1 MSRILHVWRPSNI
14 RLTHAQY
21 ARSPGHVPQSQSPW
35 CHGSVTVM
43 PTGNTS
49 PSFQTT
55 PPPLLPRMASSSSPS
70 SSTTRLVKFTQ
81 RPRSHPPSSSTEPV
95 CYSVHWPSLAHVV
108 LVPPKD
114 LHFPRSIR
122 EHLISMQPSFH
133 APASS
138 RGIFPFTRF
147 LTPPQPLLSHQYHIL
162 SHTPFQIR
170 LPFNQPTSASLFL
183 ESHQFLDSVLISFL
197 VFSPLNGYNV
207 PIRFSLFPLFT
218 SHHLPQYTR
227 QLTCRSLSLIHQFIF
242 SRSCPF
248 THPNAKHC
256 ASHPPLRLVARSC
269 SPLHNL
275 VLCFNALNR
284 PCAIHLTYQL
294 PYSRSPPHQVD
305 HIYWVIIIFIFVSL
319 SVLLRISAPSTLPPT
334 LFPLNNHI
342 SFDTCGKLWH
352 RLSNPFFSS

>member
-1 MSRILHVWRPSNI
+1 MFSGNGTGPGYSGTRPIRSLSSPDFSKKMMSRILHVWRPSNI

-133 APASS
+133 APSL
-138 RGIFPFTRF
+138 FPRH
-147 LTPPQPLLSHQYHIL
+147 LSIHSL
-162 SHTPFQIR
+162 SHTTTAPIIT
-170 LPFNQPTSASLFL
+170 PV
-183 ESHQFLDSVLISFL
+183 SHTI
-197 VFSPLNGYNV
+197 
-207 PIRFSLFPLFT
+207 
-218 SHHLPQYTR
+218 
-227 QLTCRSLSLIHQFIF
+227 
-242 SRSCPF
+242 
-248 THPNAKHC
+248 THPIPNPTPIQSA
-256 ASHPPLRLVARSC
+256 
-269 SPLHNL
+269 
-275 VLCFNALNR
+275 
-284 PCAIHLTYQL
+284 HLSQSL
-294 PYSRSPPHQVD
+294 P
-305 HIYWVIIIFIFVSL
+305 
-319 SVLLRISAPSTLPPT
+319 RIPSIP
-334 LFPLNNHI
+334 
-342 SFDTCGKLWH
+342 
-352 RLSNPFFSS
+352 